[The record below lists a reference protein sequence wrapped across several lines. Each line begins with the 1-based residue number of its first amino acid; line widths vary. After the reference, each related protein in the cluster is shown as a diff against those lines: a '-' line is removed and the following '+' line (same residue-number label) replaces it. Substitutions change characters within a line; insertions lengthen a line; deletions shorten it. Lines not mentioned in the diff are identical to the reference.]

1 MISPLRAFIKSI
13 PTLILSLAL
22 AIAVWI
28 SAVSADDPVKQ
39 QAYPRMITI
48 EWVGQSPALIAAGEV
63 PTQVSVTLSAPTS
76 IWDRML
82 SDRAPVRAWIELTGL
97 GPGVHTLAVKIQTQI
112 QPVKIVNQSP
122 KTVTVRL
129 EELATQEFDLALQ
142 RTGDLAIGF
151 QADEPTLSQ
160 TKVKVSG
167 PVSLVNQVKVARVTL
182 SLQQASENIN
192 RKLAVEVLD
201 ADEKPVEGVTVTPG
215 EVTVSQP
222 ISQRGGYRNVVIK
235 VASSGQVVTGYRLTN
250 ISVFP
255 PNVTVFSTNPS
266 LVDRLPGF
274 VETSPLDLSGVKD
287 DLEVRLPLN
296 LPDGV
301 EVVGEQT
308 VLVQVGVAAI
318 EGSVTLSDLS
328 IQVTGLP
335 NELMARISPEK
346 VDVIVSGPL
355 PLLDRLS
362 ENDVLVILDL
372 SAVSEG
378 TYQFAPRVEI
388 TIDELKVESI
398 LPSSIEVVV
407 ETRPKS
413 TATPVRMPSPGP
425 TPTPTATPSPT
436 PSR

>member
-1 MISPLRAFIKSI
+1 MISILRAFVKSI

-28 SAVSADDPVKQ
+28 SAVSAADPVQ
-39 QAYPRMITI
+39 QRAYPRTITL
-48 EWVGQSPALIAAGEV
+48 EWIGQSPSLIVSGEV
-63 PTQVSVTLSAPTS
+63 PNQVSVTLSAPSS

-97 GPGVHTLAVKIQTQI
+97 GPGVHTLKVNVQTQI

-122 KTVTVRL
+122 NTVTITL
-129 EELATQEFDLALQ
+129 EEIAAQDFDLSLQ
-142 RTGDLAIGF
+142 RTGEPAIGF
-151 QADEPTLSQ
+151 QADQPTLSQ

-167 PVSLVNQVKVARVTL
+167 PASLVKQVKIVRVSLN
-182 SLQQASENIN
+182 LQQVSENIN

-201 ADEKPVEGVTVTPG
+201 EDEKPVEGITVSPG
-215 EVTVSQP
+215 EVTVTQP

-235 VASSGQVVTGYRLTN
+235 VASSGQVASGYRLTN

-274 VETSPLDLSGVKD
+274 VETSPLDLTGVKD

-296 LPDGV
+296 LPNGV
-301 EVVGEQT
+301 ELVGEQT

-318 EGSVTLSDLS
+318 EGSVTLADLP
-328 IQVTGLP
+328 IHVIGLP
-335 NELMARISPEK
+335 DDLIARISPEV

-355 PLLDRLS
+355 PLLDSLA
-362 ENDVLVILDL
+362 ENDVVVILDL

-388 TIDELKVESI
+388 TVNELKVESI

-407 ETRPKS
+407 ELRPKN
-413 TATPVRMPSPGP
+413 TATPVVRSSP
-425 TPTPTATPSPT
+425 TPTPSPT
-436 PSR
+436 PHK